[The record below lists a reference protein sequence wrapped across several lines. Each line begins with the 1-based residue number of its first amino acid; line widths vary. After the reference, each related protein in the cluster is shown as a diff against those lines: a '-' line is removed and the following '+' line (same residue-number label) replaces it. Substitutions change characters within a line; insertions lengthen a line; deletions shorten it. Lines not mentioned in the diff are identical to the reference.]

1 MSEIERG
8 IVEMIG
14 VEFTTRE
21 PKKNGCRKLD
31 RQTCVRIQA
40 CEEKS
45 EWSKYS

>member
-21 PKKNGCRKLD
+21 PKKNEGRKPD
-31 RQTCVRIQA
+31 RQTSARIQA